1 MAKSKTPRDQQV
13 SEKMKADREKGKAV
27 QAEKAARASAG
38 PAERVADTHSG
49 KAPVIQDRYRGVV
62 PALMKEFDYAN
73 VMEVPKVA
81 KVVVNIGI
89 GEAKDNDKALDAAVG
104 DVVTITGQKPALIK
118 ARKSVAAFKLRAGQT
133 VGIKATLRGRRM
145 WYFLDKLL
153 NVALP
158 RIRDFRGVSPEGFD
172 GRGNYSLGLR
182 EQVVFPEIDY
192 DKIDKLRGLEVSIV
206 TTARTDDEAR
216 SLLTRLGMPF
226 RKR

>member
-1 MAKSKTPRDQQV
+1 MAKAKQQPKK
-13 SEKMKADREKGKAV
+13 E
-27 QAEKAARASAG
+27 QA
-38 PAERVADTHSG
+38 P
-49 KAPVIQDRYRGVV
+49 KAPGTKSETPPRMLTTYRDSIV
-62 PALMKEFDYAN
+62 PQLTKEFDYAN
-73 VMEVPKVA
+73 VMQVPHIDKI
-81 KVVVNIGI
+81 VVNIGI

-104 DVVTITGQKPALIK
+104 DVTTITGQKPQLIK
-118 ARKSVAAFKLRAGQT
+118 AKKSVAAFKLRAGQT
-133 VGIKATLRGRRM
+133 VGIKTTLRGRRM

-153 NVALP
+153 NIALP
-158 RIRDFRGVSPEGFD
+158 RIRDFRGVTPDGFD

-192 DKIDKLRGLEVSIV
+192 DKIDKLRGLEVSII

>member
-1 MAKSKTPRDQQV
+1 MTTRLQERYLSTVKPGLMQQFSYQNAMQVPRLD
-13 SEKMKADREKGKAV
+13 K
-27 QAEKAARASAG
+27 
-38 PAERVADTHSG
+38 
-49 KAPVIQDRYRGVV
+49 I
-62 PALMKEFDYAN
+62 
-73 VMEVPKVA
+73 
-81 KVVVNIGI
+81 VVNVGI

-104 DVVTITGQKPALIK
+104 DIQTITGQKPQLIK
-118 ARKSVAAFKLRAGQT
+118 AKKSVAAFKLRAGQT
-133 VGIKATLRGRRM
+133 VGIKTTLRGRRM

-153 NVALP
+153 NIALP

-172 GRGNYSLGLR
+172 GRGNYSLGMR

-192 DKIDKLRGLEVSIV
+192 DKIDKLRGLEVSII

>member
-1 MAKSKTPRDQQV
+1 VSKAKAQRKSDAKPAAPKPAGTKSEAPPRMLTTYRD
-13 SEKMKADREKGKAV
+13 SI
-27 QAEKAARASAG
+27 
-38 PAERVADTHSG
+38 VAQMT
-49 KAPVIQDRYRGVV
+49 
-62 PALMKEFDYAN
+62 KEFDYAN
-73 VMEVPKVA
+73 TMEVPRVA

-104 DVVTITGQKPALIK
+104 DVIIITGQKPALIK

-133 VGIKATLRGRRM
+133 VGIKSTLRGRRM
-145 WYFLDKLL
+145 WYFLDKLI

-226 RKR
+226 RKRT

>member
-1 MAKSKTPRDQQV
+1 MSKTKVRTQKPQKKKVDAKPSAPKAPGTRAEAPPR
-13 SEKMKADREKGKAV
+13 MLITYREK
-27 QAEKAARASAG
+27 
-38 PAERVADTHSG
+38 
-49 KAPVIQDRYRGVV
+49 VV
-62 PALMKEFDYAN
+62 PQLTKEFEYEN
-73 VMEVPKVA
+73 VMGVPRIA

-118 ARKSVAAFKLRAGQT
+118 ARKSLAAFKLRAGQT

>member
-1 MAKSKTPRDQQV
+1 MAKAKQQPKK
-13 SEKMKADREKGKAV
+13 E
-27 QAEKAARASAG
+27 QA
-38 PAERVADTHSG
+38 P
-49 KAPVIQDRYRGVV
+49 KAPGTRSETPPRMLTTYRDSIV
-62 PALMKEFDYAN
+62 PQLTKEFDYAN
-73 VMEVPKVA
+73 VMQVPHIDKI
-81 KVVVNIGI
+81 VVNIGI

-104 DVVTITGQKPALIK
+104 DVTTITGQKPQLIK
-118 ARKSVAAFKLRAGQT
+118 AKKSVAAFKLRAGQT
-133 VGIKATLRGRRM
+133 VGIKTTLRGRRM

-153 NVALP
+153 NIALP
-158 RIRDFRGVSPEGFD
+158 RIRDFRGVSPDGFD

-192 DKIDKLRGLEVSIV
+192 DKIDKLRGLEVSII

>member
-1 MAKSKTPRDQQV
+1 VAKAKR
-13 SEKMKADREKGKAV
+13 
-27 QAEKAARASAG
+27 QAPAKKEQG
-38 PAERVADTHSG
+38 P
-49 KAPVIQDRYRGVV
+49 KAPGTKAETPPRLLLAYRDTV
-62 PALMKEFDYAN
+62 MQQMTKEFDYGN
-73 VMEVPKVA
+73 VMQVPRLD
-81 KVVVNIGI
+81 KVVVNVGI

-104 DVVTITGQKPALIK
+104 DVTTITGQKPQLVK
-118 ARKSVAAFKLRAGQT
+118 AKKSVAAFKLREGQT
-133 VGIKATLRGRRM
+133 VGIKTTLRGRRM

-158 RIRDFRGVSPEGFD
+158 RIRDFRGVNPDGFD

-192 DKIDKLRGLEVSIV
+192 DKIDKLRGLEVAII